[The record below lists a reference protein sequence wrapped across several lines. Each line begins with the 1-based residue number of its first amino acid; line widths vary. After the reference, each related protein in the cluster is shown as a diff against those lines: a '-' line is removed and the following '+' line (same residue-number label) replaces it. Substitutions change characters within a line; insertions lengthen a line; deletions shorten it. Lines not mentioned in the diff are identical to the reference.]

1 MDFQV
6 VSAPDEF
13 TVVDNTD
20 DWVLYALADTSF
32 TLEFVAVGLNDAALA
47 IAAKDAAIAAADAA
61 AADAALAQAAAV
73 QTGLDAAATAA
84 DRVQTG
90 LDAAATAAD
99 RVQTGLD
106 AAATAADR
114 VQTGL
119 DAAATAADRVQ
130 TGLDVLAAEAAAA
143 LATSV
148 IPTGGTTSQALVK
161 ASNAD
166 YDYAWASISG
176 AGDMVAAIY
185 DPTAVGGDAF
195 ARANHHGTQLAATIS
210 DFSTAADARVS
221 AAIGA
226 TVQAYNANLTTWAG
240 IAPSANVQSLVG
252 AADYAAMRAL
262 LDLEV
267 GTDFLSPAAIAA
279 AYAALVHTHTVSQLS
294 DASANGRSL
303 ISAADYAAMRALLDL
318 EAGTDFLSPAAIA
331 AAYAALVHTHTVSQ
345 LSDASANGRSLI
357 SAANYAAM
365 LALLSGVATT
375 RSVATQHSLTGGGD
389 LSANRT
395 LNLVND
401 TASPG
406 NNKVYG
412 TDSGGTRG
420 WKDDPAGG
428 SAAPVGAVMAYAG
441 SAAPSLWLLCY
452 GQAVS
457 RATYADLFTALS
469 TTYGAGDGSTTFNL
483 PDLRGRVPAGQDD
496 MGGVSANRLT
506 GVSGSVNGD
515 TLGATGGEEA
525 HVLATGEVPT
535 HNLAAA
541 GSGGSNKVTG
551 YNSAGSA
558 HNNVQ
563 PTIILNYII
572 YAGV

>member
-61 AADAALAQAAAV
+61 AADAALAQAAAIQTGLDAAATAADRV

-119 DAAATAADRVQ
+119 DAAATAADRVA

-240 IAPSANVQSLVG
+240 IAPSANAQALVG

-357 SAANYAAM
+357 SAADYAAM
-365 LALLSGVATT
+365 RTLLGLVIGTNVQAYDANTAKLNVEDQTLSGGARVTIKDLGNLSGASITPDPGD
-375 RSVATQHSLTGGGD
+375 RPTQKVT
-389 LSANRT
+389 
-395 LNLVND
+395 
-401 TASPG
+401 
-406 NNKVYG
+406 NNG
-412 TDSGGTRG
+412 
-420 WKDDPAGG
+420 
-428 SAAPVGAVMAYAG
+428 AG
-441 SAAPSLWLLCY
+441 SILPGSNFGTYRLL
-452 GQAVS
+452 VIN
-457 RATYADLFTALS
+457 
-469 TTYGAGDGSTTFNL
+469 TTGAGVITTTGWTLMGDAFDTTTTSKFLCGAEVYN
-483 PDLRGRVPAGQDD
+483 D
-496 MGGVSANRLT
+496 MKVLT
-506 GVSGSVNGD
+506 VM
-515 TLGATGGEEA
+515 
-525 HVLATGEVPT
+525 
-535 HNLAAA
+535 
-541 GSGGSNKVTG
+541 KV
-551 YNSAGSA
+551 A
-558 HNNVQ
+558 
-563 PTIILNYII
+563 
-572 YAGV
+572 